1 MSKLA
6 DFKNKIKSGS
16 KKGLNSLAQQFD
28 IDLFKDGEFD
38 PSFRDDPLSIE
49 KFRSAIDS
57 GARANRYKVDIH
69 CPKLGGLQLE
79 GLRCVNVNLPGR
91 QLQTQDFSE
100 YGSTR
105 KLPFNVD
112 HDNQE
117 ITLTF
122 LCDSSFSD
130 RLILEAWQGLIF
142 SGKNGTGSSVNPQ
155 FMYYLDYIGE
165 VDIVQIKMD
174 GEDSL
179 QCKLHEAYPISIS
192 QQALSYENG
201 EILRL
206 EVTFAFRTFENTYI
220 QAETGGFLDGLNKGR
235 KALDALSGLA
245 SLLGKEGD
253 ARNLQRFSDRIN
265 KLGGMLKKVDNSGI
279 NPPAKTTTTS
289 TGQPTGPFGPGGVGF
304 GGR

>member
-6 DFKNKIKSGS
+6 DFGNKIKSGS

-69 CPKLGGLQLE
+69 CPKLGGLKLE
-79 GLRCVNVNLPGR
+79 GLRCINVNLPGR

-100 YGSTR
+100 YGSLR
-105 KLPFNVD
+105 KLPYNVD

-142 SGKNGTGSSVNPQ
+142 SGANGTGSSVNPQ

-179 QCKLHEAYPISIS
+179 QCKLHEAYPINIS
-192 QQALSYENG
+192 QQALSYDSG
-201 EILRL
+201 EILKL

-265 KLGGMLKKVDNSGI
+265 KLGGMLKKVDNSGV
-279 NPPAKTTTTS
+279 NTPAPQTKTS
-289 TGQPTGPFGPGGVGF
+289 TGNTRHTGTGF

>member
-6 DFKNKIKSGS
+6 DFGNKIKSGS

-69 CPKLGGLQLE
+69 CPKLGGLKLE
-79 GLRCVNVNLPGR
+79 GLRCINVNLPGR
-91 QLQTQDFSE
+91 QIQTQDFSE
-100 YGSTR
+100 YGSVR
-105 KLPFNVD
+105 KYPFNVD

-165 VDIVQIKMD
+165 VDIVQIKMN

-179 QCKLHEAYPISIS
+179 QCKLHEAYPISVA
-192 QQALSYENG
+192 QQALSYDSG
-201 EILRL
+201 EILKL

-265 KLGGMLKKVDNSGI
+265 KLGGMLKKVDNSGV
-279 NPPAKTTTTS
+279 NAPAPQTKSS
-289 TGQPTGPFGPGGVGF
+289 TGNTRHTGTGF